1 MRDGMSVD
9 RAVARGG
16 VETGGLRI
24 QHPRYLAGK
33 APEAKIRSRARMAD
47 GRRGGGWSWSLVLV
61 VGGRVASM
69 ELTTEAPHDAK
80 LVPTHGVRRARSA

>member
-33 APEAKIRSRARMAD
+33 APEAKIRSRARMAMADEEGD
-47 GRRGGGWSWSLVLV
+47 GPGRLSWSLVAVL
-61 VGGRVASM
+61 RRWSSPRR
-69 ELTTEAPHDAK
+69 LRTTQNWSRLMA
-80 LVPTHGVRRARSA
+80 